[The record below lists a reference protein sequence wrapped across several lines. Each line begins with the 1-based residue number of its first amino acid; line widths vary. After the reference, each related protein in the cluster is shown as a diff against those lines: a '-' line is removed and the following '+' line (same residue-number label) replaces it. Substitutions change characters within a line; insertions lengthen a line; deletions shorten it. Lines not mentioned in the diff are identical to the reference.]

1 MKRLKGCHIVL
12 VAIVAVALAELG
24 ARYGLGLG
32 DPPVSVADA
41 EIDYLFAPNQ
51 ECWRFGNRIRYNN
64 LSMRCDFDVD
74 ENCTTSRVYVVGDS
88 LINGGWR
95 TDQDDLATT
104 LLQRELPNVQVC
116 NISAGSWGPGNYAAY
131 FRRHPGLRGGT
142 LIVEVGSHD
151 LWEDDPKE
159 SGGRLVGKDVA
170 YPDHKPCCALLDA
183 CCFIPKACRLL
194 GFASVNTKI
203 DVPKWGKDAE
213 DLKAEWNLKELE
225 WLFGQEFERKALVI
239 IRTKA
244 ETLNADKVSVGEARF
259 RQWAQEKGIPCHL
272 LKVDPAQ
279 DYRDPYHLNKNGQR
293 KLCQLLRTI

>member
-1 MKRLKGCHIVL
+1 MKKWIVGLL
-12 VAIVAVALAELG
+12 VVVALVGAAEIA

-74 ENCTTSRVYVVGDS
+74 ENCKTSRVYVVGDS
-88 LINGGWR
+88 VINGGAP
-95 TDQDDLATT
+95 TDQDALATT
-104 LLQRELPNVQVC
+104 LLQRELSNVQVC

-131 FRRHPGLRGGT
+131 FRLHPGLRGGT
-142 LIVEVGSHD
+142 LIVEVNSHD

-170 YPDHKPCCALLDA
+170 YPDRKPFCALMDA

-203 DVPKWGKDAE
+203 DVPKWGADAKDPI
-213 DLKAEWNLKELE
+213 AEWNLGELD
-225 WLFGQEFERKALVI
+225 WLFGQEFERRAMVI
-239 IRTKA
+239 VRTKKEA
-244 ETLNADKVSVGEARF
+244 LNADKVSPGEARF
-259 RQWAQEKGIPCHL
+259 QQWAQEKGIPCHL
-272 LKVDPAQ
+272 LKVDPEQ
-279 DYRDPYHLNKNGQR
+279 DYRDPFHLNKNGQR
-293 KLCQLLRTI
+293 KLYQLLRML